1 VISCSSLR
9 AAVGIACTILCTT
22 HALGQQATKPADK
35 SGPASKAPAK
45 NTKDVA
51 PGVASQPVAQDNAR
65 RAEPSVGPYIKLSQP
80 KDLILLAR
88 VRVIKGNKETQI
100 HDAINNQTAVV
111 TTTEPFEAMKSIA
124 MIWPILPPSGSSTTT
139 MDGITGKLMLDDK
152 IASAA
157 YKPLKGYQGD
167 VTYARF
173 DALTNGE
180 DMTPRK
186 VELEVSIP
194 VNVSRTDFDE
204 KAAIAVGWPTA
215 WPRIAKTWLQP
226 QLCIET
232 NFDEH
237 NKVVPYDEK
246 PITDALAAAAKQGG
260 ITDFKQVSPVMAA
273 KIITSYVWGGVQI
286 VSARVGKDATSGEL
300 PATRLA
306 KDASFTANDLG
317 GIIVQPPKSTID
329 TGRGTEYDASA
340 LLTAMLK
347 KAGLPA
353 HPVIG
358 YDRGG
363 SGGSRN
369 GLTNRNSGSN
379 RSMRCWVEFALF
391 DQANNTINWV
401 PIDIGKLN
409 KTSSRPM
416 PTDKPWRY
424 FGTHDELN
432 NIAPIAFHFFPP
444 TDVVSY
450 GAPGFWGWFVTPQ
463 APVSAGQAIS
473 FSVSAA
479 SVRGGQDNPDQ
490 MNNGEDPNKPSTPD
504 QKKPDSKKDREEKK
518 KKKGLY

>member
-1 VISCSSLR
+1 
-9 AAVGIACTILCTT
+9 
-22 HALGQQATKPADK
+22 
-35 SGPASKAPAK
+35 
-45 NTKDVA
+45 
-51 PGVASQPVAQDNAR
+51 
-65 RAEPSVGPYIKLSQP
+65 
-80 KDLILLAR
+80 
-88 VRVIKGNKETQI
+88 
-100 HDAINNQTAVV
+100 
-111 TTTEPFEAMKSIA
+111 
-124 MIWPILPPSGSSTTT
+124 
-139 MDGITGKLMLDDK
+139 MLDDK
-152 IASAA
+152 VVAA
-157 YKPLKGYQGD
+157 EFKPLKGYQGD

-173 DALTNGE
+173 DALSTE
-180 DMTPRK
+180 DDMKPKK
-186 VELEVSIP
+186 VELEITVPVS
-194 VNVSRTDFDE
+194 VGRTEFDE
-204 KAAIAVGWPTA
+204 KAALTVA
-215 WPRIAKTWLQP
+215 WPASWPRVAATWLTP
-226 QLCIET
+226 QLCVET
-232 NFDEH
+232 NFEEH
-237 NKVVPYDEK
+237 NKIVAYDEA
-246 PITDALAAAAKQGG
+246 PITAALKTAAKDAGVS
-260 ITDFKQVSPVMAA
+260 DFKQVSPVMAA
-273 KIITSYVWGGVQI
+273 KYITSYVWGAVQI

-306 KDASFTANDLG
+306 KDSTFTANDLG
-317 GIIVQPPKSTID
+317 GIVVKSPKETIES
-329 TGRGTEYDASA
+329 GRGTEYDASV

-391 DQANNTINWV
+391 DQANNTINWI

-416 PTDKPWRY
+416 PADKPWRY
-424 FGTHDELN
+424 FGTNDELN
-432 NIAPIAFHFFPP
+432 NVAPIAFHFFPP

-463 APVSAGQAIS
+463 APAAAGQAIS

-490 MNNGEDPNKPSTPD
+490 MNNGEDPGKPSTTD